1 MVDEWWVAAGP
12 SESKGEAPEPTHP
25 PLPTHPIRSRPLSSR
40 WSFEETLAEELMAPH
55 YARLKIMII
64 APFAIV
70 LSSFFTSGAGILLV
84 LPYLLYIF
92 YSVINAVYRLRG
104 TAFKW
109 GLIMPIFLSIP
120 ATVSAARYF
129 ALYDGCVGIGGWV
142 CRDDTNY
149 GPSFNPLL
157 LALPFVG
164 GLAFLPSMSELR
176 QGTLLL
182 GMLYGFFLSV
192 VVFLA
197 AILGGIALM
206 FS

>member
-1 MVDEWWVAAGP
+1 
-12 SESKGEAPEPTHP
+12 
-25 PLPTHPIRSRPLSSR
+25 
-40 WSFEETLAEELMAPH
+40 MAPH
-55 YARLKIMII
+55 YTRLKIMII
-64 APFAIV
+64 TPFAIV
-70 LSSFFTSGAGILLV
+70 LSSFFFFGAGLILL
-84 LPYLLYIF
+84 LPYFLYIF
-92 YSVINAVYRLRG
+92 YSVIIALYRLRG

-109 GLIMPIFLSIP
+109 GLMMQIILSIP
-120 ATVSAARYF
+120 AIVSAARYF

-142 CRDDTNY
+142 CRDDANY

-157 LALPFVG
+157 LALPVAG

-192 VVFLA
+192 VVFLV
-197 AILGGIALM
+197 AIFIGIAIM

>member
-1 MVDEWWVAAGP
+1 MVDEWWVTAGP
-12 SESKGEAPEPTHP
+12 SESEGEVPEPTHP
-25 PLPTHPIRSRPLSSR
+25 PLPTPPIRSRLQSSR

-70 LSSFFTSGAGILLV
+70 LSSFFTSGAGILL
-84 LPYLLYIF
+84 LFPYLLYIF
-92 YSVINAVYRLRG
+92 YSVIIALYRLRG

-109 GLIMPIFLSIP
+109 GLILPIILSIP

-129 ALYDGCVGIGGWV
+129 ALYDGCVGIGGWA

-157 LALPFVG
+157 LALPFAGV
-164 GLAFLPSMSELR
+164 LAFLPSMSELR
-176 QGTLLL
+176 RGTLLL
-182 GMLYGFFLSV
+182 GILYGFFLSV
-192 VVFLA
+192 VVFLV
-197 AILGGIALM
+197 AIFVGIGLM